1 MEDTKNL
8 PILILTLAMPFIAA
22 FHTSLGAPWMLSSV
36 STLVVCALTIGA
48 FSGVLKPAVEIS
60 DAEIKS
66 EPLGNPQASDKKLA
80 ELLSQ
85 DQS

>member
-8 PILILTLAMPFIAA
+8 PILILTLAMPFIAS
-22 FHTSLGAPWMLSSV
+22 FHTSLGAPWMLASG
-36 STLVVCALTIGA
+36 STLLVCALIIGI
-48 FSGVLKPAVEIS
+48 SSDVLKSTETLEV
-60 DAEIKS
+60 EIKS
-66 EPLGNPQASDKKLA
+66 EPLENLQTSDKKLA